1 MIVLVVWWL
10 AGALLLGTGALLL
23 YLCGRALVRML
34 TG

>member
-10 AGALLLGTGALLL
+10 AGALLLGTSTLLL